1 MFFTVVQLNKN
12 QVVTSLV
19 VSLYLLRIIANE
31 VNRTVVLG
39 VMKSAEGALSLE
51 ITVTLGGRM
60 IVLFLFSTFF
70 VQNLKSER
78 T

>member
-19 VSLYLLRIIANE
+19 ESLYLLRIIANE

-39 VMKSAEGALSLE
+39 FMKLTEGALSLE

-60 IVLFLFSTFF
+60 TVLFLFSTFLF
-70 VQNLKSER
+70 KI
-78 T
+78 